1 MSFNPNIIV
10 FGVGGAGCNAVNN
23 MVEKKLLGVQ
33 FVAANTDVQ
42 SLMHSKADVKIQ
54 LGSTLTQGLGAG
66 GNPEVGREA
75 ARENTAEIKETLKNC
90 NMLFITAGMGGG
102 TGTGAAPLVAKIAK
116 EMNILTIG
124 VITKPFGFEGRKK
137 MDVALDGI
145 RAMKDQVGT
154 LIIVPNQN
162 LMSLANE
169 KTTNREAFI
178 LADEVLYNGVAG
190 ISDIIVRPGHIN
202 LDLADL
208 RSVMAE
214 MGRAVLGTGEA
225 SGKDRATLAAQRAIQ
240 NPLLENT
247 DIAGARQLLIN
258 ISGGD
263 DLTLFETEK
272 SIGIIAK
279 AAGENCNI
287 HIGSASDENLKG
299 KIRVSLVATGIKQDG
314 ATSKLSSVFQSSTA
328 DKTDEH
334 LASIKNTPLNPF
346 NPLRPL
352 EEESDTKMD
361 GEGDNTHSSFMQR
374 DEFSSDADDTT
385 VHRSSYND
393 LTARADGNMQ
403 DDDTYTDTTD
413 NKNTN
418 HAASMA
424 SDEGDSRKGF
434 SSFSRTMGMNNEKTG
449 GGGRPIFDNPFA
461 QGANNVA
468 AGGEAASLDDIEEA
482 GTVHRSFATK
492 SPTDTHDP
500 VKEAM
505 ADFDDFS
512 KNIIGDEARDA
523 RRLATSQHD
532 DGRGD
537 SGDDGDI
544 NQHYAA
550 WQLARQ
556 KREEEDAAAL
566 DGNSI
571 YQERNLAEKKKP
583 GLMKRFFGGFFGSA
597 EDEDEDVMQDGRGN
611 SRENIRQDVANQRWA
626 RYPEVVDLRGETTD
640 EGAPPMK
647 RSTKVDKAKKASA
660 RKNAEA
666 VDDGEAS
673 LSDLFSVRRND

>member
-42 SLMHSKADVKIQ
+42 SLMHSKADIKIQ

-75 ARENTAEIKETLKNC
+75 ARENTAEIKDTLKNC

-102 TGTGAAPLVAKIAK
+102 TGTGAAPLIAKIAK

-272 SIGIIAK
+272 SIDIIAK

-287 HIGSASDENLKG
+287 HIGSASDESLKG

-314 ATSKLSSVFQSSTA
+314 ATSKLSSAFQSNTA

-334 LASIKNTPLNPF
+334 LAAIKNTPLNPF

-352 EEESDTKMD
+352 EEEEDANMD

-374 DEFSSDADDTT
+374 DQFSSDADDIT
-385 VHRSSYND
+385 VHRSSYNG
-393 LTARADGNMQ
+393 LTARADDSTQ
-403 DDDTYTDTTD
+403 DNYHGDTDDNINGGEPMMSRETDK
-413 NKNTN
+413 NK
-418 HAASMA
+418 
-424 SDEGDSRKGF
+424 EV
-434 SSFSRTMGMNNEKTG
+434 SSFSRAMGMNNEKTSS
-449 GGGRPIFDNPFA
+449 GGRPIFDNPFA

-468 AGGEAASLDDIEEA
+468 AGGEAVSLDDIEEA

-492 SPTDTHDP
+492 SSTDTHDP

-566 DGNSI
+566 DRNSI
-571 YQERNLAEKKKP
+571 YQEKNLAEKKKP

-597 EDEDEDVMQDGRGN
+597 EDEDEDEDVMQD
-611 SRENIRQDVANQRWA
+611 VASQRWA
-626 RYPEVVDLRGETTD
+626 RYPEVVDLRGEAAD
-640 EGAPPMK
+640 DGAPPMK
-647 RSTKVDKAKKASA
+647 RSTKVDKVKKASA